1 MNLDSNPD
9 ADIRRRARRAYER
22 ARAGN
27 ALALAAI
34 VSAPAMLLS
43 TGYCPTPT
51 ASILCGLALAA
62 AIALA
67 RFAGKGSQTA
77 LRPGLIAGALA
88 FALPLACHGLMACP
102 NGMCASPRLWWIP
115 FVAAGAGFV
124 GGVAMRF
131 LLRGGSR
138 VVAGSTALLLGSL
151 GSLVVGLSGPAWTA
165 LGLAVGT
172 LVPVGLVR
180 RQGT

>member
-1 MNLDSNPD
+1 MNLPTDPD
-9 ADIRRRARRAYER
+9 ADIRRRARSSYER

-27 ALALAAI
+27 ALALAGI
-34 VSAPAMLLS
+34 VAAPAMLLS
-43 TGYCPTPT
+43 TGCCPTPT

-102 NGMCASPRLWWIP
+102 NDMCVSPRLRWIP
-115 FVAAGAGFV
+115 FVAAGAGFGAGIV
-124 GGVAMRF
+124 MR
-131 LLRGGSR
+131 LLFRQGSR

-151 GSLVVGLSGPAWTA
+151 GSLVMGLSGPAWTA
-165 LGLAVGT
+165 LGLAVGA
-172 LVPVGLVR
+172 LVPVGPVS
-180 RQGT
+180 RQDA